1 MPGTYSAVWQID
13 RVHLCMYVR
22 TMPVLLVEPAVKLGP
37 LLVYNYAQILG
48 STRRLASVM
57 YIVAIV
63 VLQTLHHS
71 CYPVYICVCV
81 LHIKLFFLLV
91 DIQHTQRPR

>member
-1 MPGTYSAVWQID
+1 
-13 RVHLCMYVR
+13 MYVR